1 MAFDD
6 NHNSIKHQAHS
17 IVYQGGKEEGGGGAI
32 VGEVDFT
39 VVSNFGYFQAKII
52 F

>member
-17 IVYQGGKEEGGGGAI
+17 IVYQGGKEGGGAI

-39 VVSNFGYFQAKII
+39 VVSILDI
-52 F
+52 FKQK

>member
-17 IVYQGGKEEGGGGAI
+17 IVYQGGKEEGGGGQLLEKLTLQLSQI
-32 VGEVDFT
+32 LD
-39 VVSNFGYFQAKII
+39 I
-52 F
+52 FKQK

>member
-17 IVYQGGKEEGGGGAI
+17 IVYQGGKEEGGGQLLEKLTLQLSQI
-32 VGEVDFT
+32 LD
-39 VVSNFGYFQAKII
+39 I
-52 F
+52 FKQK